1 MRTPSCS
8 QLAVDLPPVGRP
20 IVGFLKA
27 GETRR
32 AVGRLAL
39 GLYGVGE
46 QRRDERILYQIAEQL
61 VEVIL
66 QLRASRIAS
75 SRIQRHLLADI
86 IRYVHTC
93 SALLPMLI
101 QQLSGSHAHN
111 IATMHYTVEI
121 QATYYI
127 PSGTHTHTVGTPS
140 IQYRCQLNPHTWFN
154 YIAHFITFHSQI
166 NFLVQMNQHLGHNGD
181 AISVCLDA
189 GRKPCTIL

>member
-127 PSGTHTHTVGTPS
+127 PSGTHTHCWYSLYS
-140 IQYRCQLNPHTWFN
+140 IPLSIKSPH
-154 YIAHFITFHSQI
+154 
-166 NFLVQMNQHLGHNGD
+166 LVQLHCTLHHFPFTDQFLGTNEPASWPQWRCYQCVSG
-181 AISVCLDA
+181 C
-189 GRKPCTIL
+189 R